1 MTSPATTCTG
11 LIIRAATQDP
21 AETGADTE
29 GAQGEAIRGVW
40 VTTSEGHLLEELACE
55 EAKPQDTQQP
65 LRRGKGPEGSRRWP
79 RSDIGR
85 LMAVVH
91 AALEWS
97 SMPSGHVGW
106 PWPNNPPGL
115 CVQPPV
121 L

>member
-55 EAKPQDTQQP
+55 EASKEVAVYP
-65 LRRGKGPEGSRRWP
+65 LSQIQEGCY
-79 RSDIGR
+79 IG
-85 LMAVVH
+85 
-91 AALEWS
+91 
-97 SMPSGHVGW
+97 
-106 PWPNNPPGL
+106 
-115 CVQPPV
+115 
-121 L
+121 